1 MRKFEVVR
9 DDMRR
14 TNGEITLPTRA
25 TKDSAGYDF
34 YSPIHVVIP
43 PMQSK
48 MIWTDVK
55 AKFNKGEV
63 LLIDVRSSMGKHPIM
78 LSNTIGVIDEGY
90 YENEENDGNIGL
102 RLFNL
107 GEKDFEINIG
117 DRVAQGIL
125 INFLEF
131 ENGNTDKKR
140 NGGFGH
146 SGK

>member
-14 TNGEITLPTRA
+14 TNGEIKLPTRA
-25 TKDSAGYDF
+25 TEDSAGYDF
-34 YSPIHVVIP
+34 YSPIHAIIP

-63 LLIDVRSSMGKHPIM
+63 LLLDVRSSMGKHPIM

-90 YENEENDGNIGL
+90 YENEENDGNIGI

-107 GEKDFEINIG
+107 GENYYEINIG
-117 DRVAQGIL
+117 DRIAQGIL
-125 INFLEF
+125 INFLTF
-131 ENGNTDKKR
+131 DDDKANKKR
-140 NGGFGH
+140 TGGFGH
-146 SGK
+146 TGK

>member
-14 TNGEITLPTRA
+14 TNGEIKLPTRA
-25 TKDSAGYDF
+25 TEDSAGYDF
-34 YSPIHVVIP
+34 YSPIHTVIP

-55 AKFNKGEV
+55 ANFNKDEV
-63 LLIDVRSSMGKHPIM
+63 LLLDVRSSMGKHPIM

-117 DRVAQGIL
+117 DRIAQGIL
-125 INFLEF
+125 INFLTF

-140 NGGFGH
+140 TGGFGS